1 MNKEYYRNYMRV
13 WRKTHPLTPEQ
24 KKKDNCRSYLGVYVR
39 RGKIKKLACEVC
51 DDINSQSHHD
61 DYNKPLSVRWFC
73 VKHHLEYHKNRCG
86 T

>member
-1 MNKEYYRNYMRV
+1 MRV